1 MKNLKTLSISLII
14 SLFGCQAQQTDI
26 ITEIHRPDGTI
37 ERYVNKSSG
46 YGYNPNVTGNVNVG
60 GIQGA
65 NNVNIG
71 YNSGYNY
78 GYFYYG
84 NYYSPVYTPGAVPIP
99 VNTNIYNYNPTVY
112 WNGHY
117 YPARPY

>member
-1 MKNLKTLSISLII
+1 MKKTLVLSVLI

-26 ITEIHRPDGTI
+26 ITEIHRPDGSI

-65 NNVNIG
+65 NNVSI
-71 YNSGYNY
+71 SGS
-78 GYFYYG
+78 
-84 NYYSPVYTPGAVPIP
+84 YYSYPFYSYPQFYTPGAAPIP
-99 VNTNIYNYNPTVY
+99 VDLNVYNYNPIVN
-112 WNGHY
+112 WNGRY
-117 YPARPY
+117 YHARPY